1 MEAEGREGTLGQKAL
16 EVLPRVSLI
25 VGGAGLCLMVGL
37 VVAGIISRNVF
48 NYSLP
53 FSVEYSEYLI
63 PVVAF
68 WGAAYT
74 LRKEGHVNADI
85 VLHRLP
91 DRSRQWFILIGYLL
105 GLVYLI
111 IVVRYTSQ
119 LALTSIKMHY
129 VSMYPTETPIGYI
142 QLMIPIGLSLFALQL
157 VIEIIRK
164 ARLLYL
170 SYK

>member
-1 MEAEGREGTLGQKAL
+1 MEAGGREVASGWAL
-16 EVLPRVSLI
+16 EGIPRLSVI
-25 VGGAGLCLMVGL
+25 VGAVGLCLMVVL
-37 VVAGIISRNVF
+37 VVAGIIARSVF
-48 NYSLP
+48 NYSIP
-53 FSVEYSEYLI
+53 FAIEYAEYLI

-105 GLVYLI
+105 GLAYLI
-111 IVVRYTSQ
+111 ILIIYTSQ
-119 LALTSIKMHY
+119 LASTSVKMHY
-129 VSMYPTETPIGYI
+129 ISMYPTQTLIGYV
-142 QLMIPIGLSLFALQL
+142 QWMVPIGLSLFAIQL
-157 VIEIIRK
+157 VMEIIRK

-170 SYK
+170 NYR